1 MAMIYRERAKL
12 SGEREGAPAAAS
24 DALLSMDEMADHQ
37 TWGGLILHPRHLP
50 AELIINPG
58 VSLSSLL
65 QIVVSRCLNWI
76 L

>member
-1 MAMIYRERAKL
+1 MIYRERAKL

-37 TWGGLILHPRHLP
+37 TWGGLLFSIRAISP

>member
-1 MAMIYRERAKL
+1 MIYRERAKL

-50 AELIINPG
+50 GRANDKPG
-58 VSLSSLL
+58 G
-65 QIVVSRCLNWI
+65 
-76 L
+76 

>member
-12 SGEREGAPAAAS
+12 SGEREATPAAAS

-50 AELIINPG
+50 GRANYKPG
-58 VSLSSLL
+58 G
-65 QIVVSRCLNWI
+65 
-76 L
+76 